1 MAFEGNVF
9 LRFGPAHDRFLND
22 VIGDI
27 SGHDGSS
34 ARGLGRRLQWARS
47 SSGGSARQL
56 PRSSESRLVTYSL
69 AFFPSVPSGKPTFRI
84 FWRFTP
90 KLIIRGV
97 FSFSM
102 FDNFD
107 LRTFTSCSS

>member
-1 MAFEGNVF
+1 M
-9 LRFGPAHDRFLND
+9 
-22 VIGDI
+22 
-27 SGHDGSS
+27 
-34 ARGLGRRLQWARS
+34 RS
-47 SSGGSARQL
+47 SSGGSARQS

-69 AFFPSVPSGKPTFRI
+69 VFFPSVHSGKPTFRI
-84 FWRFTP
+84 FWRFTQDIRSS

-107 LRTFTSCSS
+107 LRTFTLCSS